1 MLNKNHIPV
10 MIREVVQYLNINSSG
25 VYVDATLGMGGHSNA
40 ILNKLVDGTLYSFD
54 QDIQAIRQC
63 QKRFINY
70 KNIFLINKNFSF
82 LYDELLAR
90 NVNRI
95 DGIVFDLGLSLLQ
108 INDNERG
115 FSYLRNNIL
124 DMRMDC
130 NNPITAQYILNNYS
144 LENLQNIFQI
154 YGEEPKSRL
163 IAKEIIKNRP
173 FYRTAELVNITDKF
187 KNPYNNRGGAKEA

>member
-90 NVNRI
+90 N
-95 DGIVFDLGLSLLQ
+95 
-108 INDNERG
+108 
-115 FSYLRNNIL
+115 
-124 DMRMDC
+124 
-130 NNPITAQYILNNYS
+130 
-144 LENLQNIFQI
+144 
-154 YGEEPKSRL
+154 
-163 IAKEIIKNRP
+163 
-173 FYRTAELVNITDKF
+173 
-187 KNPYNNRGGAKEA
+187 